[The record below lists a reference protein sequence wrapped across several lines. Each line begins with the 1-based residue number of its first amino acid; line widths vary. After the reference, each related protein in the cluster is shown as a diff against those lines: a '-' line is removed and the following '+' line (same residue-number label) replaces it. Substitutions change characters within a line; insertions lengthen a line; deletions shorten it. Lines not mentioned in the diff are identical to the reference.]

1 MKRVFFIILIMA
13 LILSMSCGICAAEPW
28 DGTVAE
34 SYAKGDG
41 TVANP
46 YVIETPAQ
54 LALLSQKVNLT
65 KAKGGSNYANCYFEL
80 ANNIDFGCSVNEDGA
95 VNGSVFTPIGTTDSL
110 SFAGN
115 FDGKGHTISG
125 LVIQSA
131 KADTAIEF
139 FGYTGASGKEAR
151 ILNLT
156 LKDSTLLLFA
166 KSSIPPLLRMAATQ
180 AEINSAVEAL
190 Q

>member
-1 MKRVFFIILIMA
+1 M
-13 LILSMSCGICAAEPW
+13 
-28 DGTVAE
+28 
-34 SYAKGDG
+34 
-41 TVANP
+41 
-46 YVIETPAQ
+46 
-54 LALLSQKVNLT
+54 SQKVNLT
-65 KAKGGSNYANCYFEL
+65 KVKGGSNYANCYFEL
-80 ANNIDFGCSVNEDGA
+80 ANNIDFGCSVNEDGT
-95 VNGSVFTPIGTTDSL
+95 VNGSAFTPIGTTDCL

-131 KADTAIEF
+131 KADTAIGF

-156 LKDSTLLLFA
+156 LKDSTLLFA

-180 AEINSAVEAL
+180 AEINSAAEAL